1 MNKLVEY
8 IDVAVIGAGHAGC
21 EASLAAARLGLET
34 MVFTVSVDSIAMMPC
49 NPNIG
54 GSSKGHL
61 VKEID
66 ALGGEMGKV
75 IDKTFIQSKMLN
87 KSKGP
92 AVHSLRAQADKK
104 NYSNTMR
111 QVLEN
116 TPHLTIKH
124 AEVTELIVEDGTIK
138 GVKTYSGATYYA
150 KAVVLCT
157 GTYLKARC
165 IYGDVS
171 NYTGPNGL
179 QAANYLTDS
188 LKANGVE
195 MFRFKTG
202 TPARID
208 KRSIDFSKMEE
219 QKGDERVVPFSFSTD
234 PESVQIDQVSCWL
247 TYTNEKTHEIIR
259 ENLDRSPLYSGMI
272 EGTGPR
278 YCPSIEDKVVRFAD
292 KSRHQVFIEPEG
304 LNTNEMYV
312 GGMSSSLPEDVQYD
326 MYRSVPGLEH
336 AKIVRNAYAI
346 EYDCIN
352 PRQLMPT
359 LEFKNIKNLF
369 SGGQFNGSSGY
380 EEAAAQGLIA
390 GINAALKVKGEELLV
405 LDRSEAYIGVLI
417 DDLVTKENHEPYRM
431 MTSRAEYR
439 LLLRQ
444 DNADLRLREK
454 GYRVGLISKE
464 QYQDILKKEQLIKEE
479 IERVEHVNVGASRPV
494 QELLEQYGS
503 TPLTSGSTL
512 GELIRRPELNY
523 EVLAPIDKNRPELRY
538 DIREQVNINIKYDG
552 YITRQLKQVEQF
564 KKLESK
570 KIPEDMDY
578 DQVKSLRI
586 EAVQKLK
593 LYRPVSIGQASR
605 IAGVSPADVSVLLV
619 YLESHRA

>member
-1 MNKLVEY
+1 M
-8 IDVAVIGAGHAGC
+8 
-21 EASLAAARLGLET
+21 
-34 MVFTVSVDSIAMMPC
+34 
-49 NPNIG
+49 
-54 GSSKGHL
+54 
-61 VKEID
+61 
-66 ALGGEMGKV
+66 
-75 IDKTFIQSKMLN
+75 
-87 KSKGP
+87 
-92 AVHSLRAQADKK
+92 
-104 NYSNTMR
+104 
-111 QVLEN
+111 
-116 TPHLTIKH
+116 
-124 AEVTELIVEDGTIK
+124 
-138 GVKTYSGATYYA
+138 
-150 KAVVLCT
+150 
-157 GTYLKARC
+157 
-165 IYGDVS
+165 
-171 NYTGPNGL
+171 
-179 QAANYLTDS
+179 
-188 LKANGVE
+188 
-195 MFRFKTG
+195 
-202 TPARID
+202 
-208 KRSIDFSKMEE
+208 
-219 QKGDERVVPFSFSTD
+219 
-234 PESVQIDQVSCWL
+234 
-247 TYTNEKTHEIIR
+247 
-259 ENLDRSPLYSGMI
+259 
-272 EGTGPR
+272 
-278 YCPSIEDKVVRFAD
+278 
-292 KSRHQVFIEPEG
+292 
-304 LNTNEMYV
+304 
-312 GGMSSSLPEDVQYD
+312 
-326 MYRSVPGLEH
+326 
-336 AKIVRNAYAI
+336 
-346 EYDCIN
+346 
-352 PRQLMPT
+352 
-359 LEFKNIKNLF
+359 
-369 SGGQFNGSSGY
+369 
-380 EEAAAQGLIA
+380 A
-390 GINAALKVKGEELLV
+390 GINAARKLQKKPPVI
-405 LDRSEAYIGVLI
+405 LDRSQAYIGVLI
-417 DDLVTKENHEPYRM
+417 DDLVTKETQEPYRM